1 MTRNHASLPRWLLRG
16 LTLCLVLASVG
27 CGSKGTVSG
36 KITYNGKPL
45 PSGTVTFVPEKGSVV
60 TAAIVDGKYTA
71 EKVPTGPAKIL
82 VTSVSGGNE
91 GRASFANQGKNAMMN
106 QMKNIPEDA
115 PIPPEARKSLAG
127 GNPARNGLKIPTRY
141 NDTDKTDLKY
151 TVKSGNQD
159 HDIELK

>member
-1 MTRNHASLPRWLLRG
+1 MNQNHASLPPWLLRG

-36 KITYNGKPL
+36 KITYNGTPL
-45 PSGTVTFVPEKGSVV
+45 PSGTVTFVPEKGEVV
-60 TAAIVDGKYTA
+60 TAVIVDGKYTA
-71 EKVPTGPAKIL
+71 QKVPTGPAKIL
-82 VTSVSGGNE
+82 VTSVPANE
-91 GRASFANQGKNAMMN
+91 GRASFGNQGKNAMIN
-106 QMKNIPEDA
+106 NMKNIPEDA

-141 NDTDKTDLKY
+141 NDSEKTDLKY
-151 TVKSGNQD
+151 TVKSGSQD